1 MTLQENSSYLEV
13 QSRPRLCFIHSLHV
27 LSRLDGKK
35 YLTSS
40 SDFGDKFDPEDRQE
54 LTGLVEQMNM
64 YL

>member
-1 MTLQENSSYLEV
+1 MTLQENSPYLEV
-13 QSRPRLCFIHSLHV
+13 QSQPRLCFIHSLHV

-40 SDFGDKFDPEDRQE
+40 SDSRDKFDPEDRQE
-54 LTGLVEQMNM
+54 LPGLIEQIYM